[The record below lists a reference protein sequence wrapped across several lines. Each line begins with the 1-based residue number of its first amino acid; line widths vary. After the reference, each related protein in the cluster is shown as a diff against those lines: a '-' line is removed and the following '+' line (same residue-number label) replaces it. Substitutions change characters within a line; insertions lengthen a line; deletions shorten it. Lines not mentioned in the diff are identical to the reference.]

1 MPGREIPGAGGSK
14 GHADMVGHLQDG
26 IQMRVEGRSRCHCE
40 FQTLSVSTQALSM
53 DVGVLEA
60 PGHVGPITS
69 IHRVGAGRWKAAIRL
84 TPPWQRCPGPGDPAM
99 SAAARGLPPSVC
111 SPTWLG
117 SCPAG
122 CLATQPEYQ
131 GGPWEGGLHLAAACR
146 RAWPTCHLPRL
157 VWWRDPG
164 RPSSD
169 SWAGLS
175 VDLPCVT
182 L

>member
-1 MPGREIPGAGGSK
+1 MPGAGGSK

-84 TPPWQRCPGPGDPAM
+84 THLGSGAQALGTLPCQLLPEGSRPPSAAPPGWAPALLAAWPHSLSIRVGPGRGACTWLLPTGGPGPRAI
-99 SAAARGLPPSVC
+99 
-111 SPTWLG
+111 SPG
-117 SCPAG
+117 
-122 CLATQPEYQ
+122 
-131 GGPWEGGLHLAAACR
+131 
-146 RAWPTCHLPRL
+146 
-157 VWWRDPG
+157 
-164 RPSSD
+164 
-169 SWAGLS
+169 
-175 VDLPCVT
+175 
-182 L
+182 